1 MDWKC
6 SEKLHIANVKITLTL
21 LTTPKNKLSQ
31 KVKDCSSLVS
41 DFAILITCH
50 FNGVAYHLKKINPHC
65 TISILVWCHSPSHQ
79 LHLLHSLTQSACR
92 PTSADHEVIASVT
105 GPSVNAGTVTAV
117 INVKGTTPTSTAPF
131 VPPNHM
137 SSTPK
142 QLPHLGT
149 NASSIEVV
157 YRSPKATG
165 HSITG
170 AFQQDLVSPFKVTL
184 TSADKLQQE
193 LCFHPNQRRVDFVIS
208 GTTGGFFFLALILWQ
223 CHWGLRPRTCHQQH
237 FTLPWLISISSQN
250 FRKVM

>member
-1 MDWKC
+1 MARPGFTMTLPFGRMH
-6 SEKLHIANVKITLTL
+6 LHQVWQTGHAKTST
-21 LTTPKNKLSQ
+21 
-31 KVKDCSSLVS
+31 
-41 DFAILITCH
+41 
-50 FNGVAYHLKKINPHC
+50 C

-79 LHLLHSLTQSACR
+79 LHLLHSLTQAACH

-117 INVKGTTPTSTAPF
+117 INVKGTTPTSTVPF

-149 NASSIEVV
+149 KASSIEVV

-170 AFQQDLVSPFKVTL
+170 AFQQDLVSPFRVTP

-193 LCFHPNQRRVDFVIS
+193 LCFHPDQRRVDFVIS
-208 GTTGGFFFLALILWQ
+208 GTTGGFLS
-223 CHWGLRPRTCHQQH
+223 
-237 FTLPWLISISSQN
+237 WL
-250 FRKVM
+250 

>member
-1 MDWKC
+1 MARPGFTMTLPFGRMH
-6 SEKLHIANVKITLTL
+6 LHQAWQTSHAKTST
-21 LTTPKNKLSQ
+21 
-31 KVKDCSSLVS
+31 
-41 DFAILITCH
+41 
-50 FNGVAYHLKKINPHC
+50 C

-79 LHLLHSLTQSACR
+79 LHLLHSLTQAACH
-92 PTSADHEVIASVT
+92 PTSADHKVIASVT
-105 GPSVNAGTVTAV
+105 GPSVNASTVTAV

-142 QLPHLGT
+142 RLPHLGT

-170 AFQQDLVSPFKVTL
+170 AFQQDLVSPFRVTL
-184 TSADKLQQE
+184 TSADKLQEE

-208 GTTGGFFFLALILWQ
+208 GTTGGFFSWLWSFGSIIEVYDPE
-223 CHWGLRPRTCHQQH
+223 HA
-237 FTLPWLISISSQN
+237 ISSTSPCRDWSLSLHRTSERSCSWPLCYISN
-250 FRKVM
+250 SKPSC